1 MIKVKHIAAILAT
14 FAIVVGLVSG
24 FVTSSAAQQQAAE
37 HVRGRAYLFYG
48 LIAAIDWGMDQLAQR
63 INRSGVV
70 ATTNSHMSW
79 RSVADQAI
87 SDYRRDPKPIAVV
100 GHSIGGDSAVQFAE
114 ALEAAHVPVS
124 LLVTYDPTRAAG
136 RVPPNVE
143 RYINLFQSSNLLG
156 GGDLAPARGFHGN
169 YASYNLK
176 DRTEIIHV
184 NLDKFSR
191 IQELLAAKIRSMSL
205 RGEGEAVPLHIV
217 FAATGPIELWDSGM
231 PISAHAGDTMQSL
244 ATEYHVP
251 LWALAQVNQK
261 SESAALTEGERIV
274 VPRYL
279 GQKFGPR
286 PAANEAA
293 KPAPSDSPNA
303 ASSEAPKPA
312 TGDTPSAATSETA
325 KPATDDAPSAAATEA
340 AKPAANDAPNAAAT
354 ETAKPA
360 TGDTPS
366 AAASETAKPATDNA
380 PSAAATEAAKPA
392 AAATPNAVSS
402 EPEPASTGATIK
414 N

>member
-1 MIKVKHIAAILAT
+1 MIKVKHIAAILA
-14 FAIVVGLVSG
+14 AVSILVAL
-24 FVTSSAAQQQAAE
+24 VTTGTAQQPV
-37 HVRGRAYLFYG
+37 HGRAYLFYG
-48 LIAAIDWGMDQLAQR
+48 LIPAIDWGMDELAQR
-63 INRSGVV
+63 INRSGVL

-79 RSVADQAI
+79 RGVADQAI
-87 SDYRRDPKPIAVV
+87 NDYRHDPKPIAVV
-100 GHSIGGDSAVQFAE
+100 GHSIGGDSAIQFAE

-124 LLVTYDPTRAAG
+124 LLITYDPTRAAG
-136 RVPPNVE
+136 RVPANVE
-143 RYINLFQSSNLLG
+143 RYINLFQSSNILG
-156 GGDLAPARGFHGN
+156 GGDLGPGRGFHGN

-217 FAATGPIELWDSGM
+217 FAATGPIELWDSGT
-231 PISAHAGDTMQSL
+231 PISAHAGETLQSL

-251 LWALAQVNQK
+251 LWALAQINQK

-279 GQKFGPR
+279 GQKLGPR

-293 KPAPSDSPNA
+293 KPTTIDTPNAASTEAPKPATSDTPNAASTEAPKPAASDTPSAAATEAPKSATSATPSAAATEAPKPAASDTPNA
-303 ASSEAPKPA
+303 ASSEAQ
-312 TGDTPSAATSETA
+312 
-325 KPATDDAPSAAATEA
+325 
-340 AKPAANDAPNAAAT
+340 
-354 ETAKPA
+354 
-360 TGDTPS
+360 
-366 AAASETAKPATDNA
+366 
-380 PSAAATEAAKPA
+380 
-392 AAATPNAVSS
+392 
-402 EPEPASTGATIK
+402 EPASTAATIK

>member
-1 MIKVKHIAAILAT
+1 MIKVKHIAAILA
-14 FAIVVGLVSG
+14 AVSILVAL
-24 FVTSSAAQQQAAE
+24 VTTGTAQQPV
-37 HVRGRAYLFYG
+37 HGRAYLFYG
-48 LIAAIDWGMDQLAQR
+48 LIPAIDWGMDELAQR
-63 INRSGVV
+63 INRSGVL

-79 RSVADQAI
+79 RGVADQAI
-87 SDYRRDPKPIAVV
+87 NDYRHDPKPIAVV
-100 GHSIGGDSAVQFAE
+100 GHSIGGDSAIQFAE

-124 LLVTYDPTRAAG
+124 LLITYDPTRAAG
-136 RVPPNVE
+136 RVPANVE
-143 RYINLFQSSNLLG
+143 RYINLFQSSNILG
-156 GGDLAPARGFHGN
+156 GGDLGPGRGFHGN

-217 FAATGPIELWDSGM
+217 FAATGPIELWDSGT
-231 PISAHAGDTMQSL
+231 PISAHAGETLQSL

-251 LWALAQVNQK
+251 LWALAQINQK

-279 GQKFGPR
+279 GQKLGPR

-293 KPAPSDSPNA
+293 KPTTSDTPNAASTEAPKPAASDTPNAASIEAPKPAASDTPSAAATEAPKSATGATPSAAATEAPNPAASDTPNA
-303 ASSEAPKPA
+303 ASSEAQ
-312 TGDTPSAATSETA
+312 
-325 KPATDDAPSAAATEA
+325 
-340 AKPAANDAPNAAAT
+340 
-354 ETAKPA
+354 
-360 TGDTPS
+360 
-366 AAASETAKPATDNA
+366 
-380 PSAAATEAAKPA
+380 
-392 AAATPNAVSS
+392 
-402 EPEPASTGATIK
+402 EPASTAATIK

>member
-217 FAATGPIELWDSGM
+217 FAVTGPIELWDSGM

-312 TGDTPSAATSETA
+312 TGDTPSAAASETA